1 VKDIDVYTFYARY
14 AGVMIHPLRH
24 GLADFD
30 ESELG
35 YRPADTPYKGKPY
48 VGRRVD
54 FLQRALNV
62 SPDADPVEAVSDWLR
77 SNGDSPGWLRK
88 KAVVGLWPTKYLGR
102 IIWPISRHDH
112 PNMRWPGCRCAAIA
126 VDA

>member
-1 VKDIDVYTFYARY
+1 VQSTPRLTARHPRRTGPADGHRRAPHHRSNNGVKDIDVYTFYARY

-24 GLADFD
+24 GLADFYAAG
-30 ESELG
+30 LG

-77 SNGDSPGWLRK
+77 STGDSP
-88 KAVVGLWPTKYLGR
+88 
-102 IIWPISRHDH
+102 
-112 PNMRWPGCRCAAIA
+112 
-126 VDA
+126 

>member
-1 VKDIDVYTFYARY
+1 
-14 AGVMIHPLRH
+14 MIHSLRH
-24 GLADFD
+24 GLADFG

-35 YRPADTPYKGKPY
+35 YRPADTPYKGKSY

-62 SPDADPVEAVSDWLR
+62 SPDADPVEAVRDWLR

-88 KAVVGLWPTKYLGR
+88 KAVVGLWPTN
-102 IIWPISRHDH
+102 IW
-112 PNMRWPGCRCAAIA
+112 AE
-126 VDA
+126 